1 MAHTN
6 DTGTSMYPFAQS
18 GETINGLAD
27 GDVKGIQTIYGLPL
41 TGTQS
46 TVFRTTKDN
55 VAKDTMIVE
64 HDFVSIGT
72 TYDDTQLLVKG
83 KMGVNTIF
91 PQHEVD
97 IVGTVRATSFDGDG
111 SSLAGVVVDAD
122 IGTTV
127 QAYDSTI
134 VVDADIGTTVQAYD
148 STILKAVD
156 IGVNV
161 QAYDSTIV
169 VDADIGTTILAPNG
183 DGSQLIN
190 LPSTGGSAYFTDIRS
205 YFTTI

>member
-1 MAHTN
+1 
-6 DTGTSMYPFAQS
+6 
-18 GETINGLAD
+18 
-27 GDVKGIQTIYGLPL
+27 
-41 TGTQS
+41 
-46 TVFRTTKDN
+46 
-55 VAKDTMIVE
+55 
-64 HDFVSIGT
+64 
-72 TYDDTQLLVKG
+72 
-83 KMGVNTIF
+83 MGVNTIF

-134 VVDADIGTTVQAYD
+134 VVDADIGTT
-148 STILKAVD
+148 
-156 IGVNV
+156 
-161 QAYDSTIV
+161 
-169 VDADIGTTILAPNG
+169 ILAPNG

>member
-1 MAHTN
+1 M
-6 DTGTSMYPFAQS
+6 
-18 GETINGLAD
+18 
-27 GDVKGIQTIYGLPL
+27 V
-41 TGTQS
+41 
-46 TVFRTTKDN
+46 
-55 VAKDTMIVE
+55 VE

-111 SSLAGVVVDAD
+111 SALAGVVVDAD

-134 VVDADIGTTVQAYD
+134 VVDADIGTTVQSYD

-190 LPSTGGSAYFTDIRS
+190 LPSTGGSAYFTNIGS